1 MDRRQRSR
9 STAPLQPSTHV
20 FAAPVRMATQ
30 EHLDTGSRL
39 SLMTRYYFHA
49 ANGSQIRD
57 EDGEDLSGLD
67 AAKDVATAVMSE
79 LLAIGPARV
88 WDDGALSVTVRDEAG
103 RMVARLTTV
112 ATGDPAALSAL
123 EAEA

>member
-1 MDRRQRSR
+1 
-9 STAPLQPSTHV
+9 
-20 FAAPVRMATQ
+20 
-30 EHLDTGSRL
+30 
-39 SLMTRYYFHA
+39 MTRYFFHA

-67 AAKDVATAVMSE
+67 AAKSVAATVMSE
-79 LLAIGPARV
+79 LLAIRHASV
-88 WDDGALSVTVRDEAG
+88 WDEGELSITVRDGAG

-112 ATGDPAALSAL
+112 ATGDPVALSAL